1 MFWRKKAAEAGAPAT
16 KAGPSEVKAKK
27 LSPRDIMRQQIGQLT
42 AGDVLRYGLPETYG
56 GGLVIIEMNPKY
68 PQKGRKYI
76 LSTEK
81 LVDGKPT
88 GKKSQLFDS
97 NDPKGLAN
105 WVMERG
111 GELFILPEKTSE
123 APPPAEIT
131 AIKQPPAASTAS

>member
-1 MFWRKKAAEAGAPAT
+1 MFWRKKTAEAGAQTT
-16 KAGPSEVKAKK
+16 KAEPLKMKTKK
-27 LSPRDIMRQQIGQLT
+27 LSPRDIMRQQIEQLP
-42 AGDVLRYGLPETYG
+42 AGDVLSYRLPETYG
-56 GGLVIIEMNPKY
+56 GGLAVIEWNPKY

-81 LVDGKPT
+81 LADGKPT

-123 APPPAEIT
+123 APALAEIA